1 MKKLSILVFFFAALL
16 FSSSTMAQSTDYFV
30 GDWEVQI
37 KDTPMGTITVILTL
51 ERVDGKLVGK
61 FVDNASGTE
70 TKMNEITETDNGLN
84 LNFTSEY
91 GDLQLS
97 IQPAGET
104 SIVGLLMDSFTVE
117 GKKIEKTKEIAV
129 PKDFFVGDWE
139 VQIKDT
145 PMGTITVVLTLERVD
160 GKLVGKFVDNAS
172 GTETK
177 MNEITETDNGLN
189 LNFTSEYGDLQLS
202 IQPAGETSIVGLLMD
217 SFTVEGKKIEKTKEI
232 AVPKDFFVGDWEV
245 QIKDTP
251 MGTITVVL
259 TLERVDGKL
268 VGKFVDHASGT
279 ETKMNEITE
288 SETSLTL
295 NFTSE
300 YGDLYLTLLQEDD
313 ENVSGSLMDS
323 FAVEGKR
330 VKK

>member
-177 MNEITETDNGLN
+177 MNEITE
-189 LNFTSEYGDLQLS
+189 
-202 IQPAGETSIVGLLMD
+202 
-217 SFTVEGKKIEKTKEI
+217 
-232 AVPKDFFVGDWEV
+232 
-245 QIKDTP
+245 
-251 MGTITVVL
+251 
-259 TLERVDGKL
+259 
-268 VGKFVDHASGT
+268 
-279 ETKMNEITE
+279 